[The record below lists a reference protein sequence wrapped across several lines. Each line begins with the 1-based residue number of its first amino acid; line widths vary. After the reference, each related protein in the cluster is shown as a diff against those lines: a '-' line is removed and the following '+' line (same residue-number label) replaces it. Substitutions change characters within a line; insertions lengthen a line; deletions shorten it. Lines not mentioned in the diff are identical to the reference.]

1 MNILTNKKLI
11 AREMIKMKSQRMKT
25 EKAAQLLGLPVQTL
39 RVFIQ
44 NGKFPEFATA
54 FKKEGS
60 KHWIYYINATRLY
73 EYLKMKESIQTAI

>member
-1 MNILTNKKLI
+1 MIEMKK
-11 AREMIKMKSQRMKT
+11 QRIKT

-44 NGKFPEFATA
+44 QGKFPEFASA
-54 FKKEGS
+54 IKKEGS

-73 EYLKMKESIQTAI
+73 EYLNIKEPIQTAI

>member
-1 MNILTNKKLI
+1 
-11 AREMIKMKSQRMKT
+11 MKSQRMKT
-25 EKAAQLLGLPVQTL
+25 EKAAQLLGLPVQAL

-54 FKKEGS
+54 IKKEGS

>member
-1 MNILTNKKLI
+1 
-11 AREMIKMKSQRMKT
+11 MKSQRMKT

-54 FKKEGS
+54 IKKEGS

>member
-1 MNILTNKKLI
+1 
-11 AREMIKMKSQRMKT
+11 MKNQRIKT

-44 NGKFPEFATA
+44 QGKFSEFASA
-54 FKKEGS
+54 IKKEGS

-73 EYLKMKESIQTAI
+73 EYLNIKEPIQTAI

>member
-1 MNILTNKKLI
+1 MNTLTNKKLI

-54 FKKEGS
+54 IKKEGS
-60 KHWIYYINATRLY
+60 KHWTYYINATRLY
-73 EYLKMKESIQTAI
+73 EYLKMKEPIQTAI